1 MRPPSTIVEPVS
13 EEYIPA
19 GIRYDPVRWSTLVL
33 MVLLLPGALR
43 GQAAGGAV
51 TADTARSR
59 GISLYEPYVEPYLP
73 DVEALLLLPQPL
85 PGDPALDL
93 MPPLLLSGSM
103 RWMDLRS
110 AGRQEDLRA
119 SMMTPYLLE
128 RQREEELSTLQ
139 YVLGTVQV
147 GGAMYLAYRYLK
159 KHGLK

>member
-1 MRPPSTIVEPVS
+1 MRAPPSAIAEPVS
-13 EEYIPA
+13 EAYIPA
-19 GIRYDPVRWSTLVL
+19 GIRYDPVRWWTLVL
-33 MVLLLPGALR
+33 MVLLPGALR
-43 GQAAGGAV
+43 GQTAGGAV

-73 DVEALLLLPQPL
+73 DVEAALLLLQPL
-85 PGDPALDL
+85 RGDPALDL
-93 MPPLLLSGSM
+93 VPPLLLSGSM

-128 RQREEELSTLQ
+128 RQREEELETLK

-147 GGAMYLAYRYLK
+147 AGVAYLAYRYLK
-159 KHGLK
+159 KNGLK